1 MLLKVCMGSVFE
13 SATLDEVYLSAVF
26 LGRFSS
32 MLLDGSFY
40 HSNTRFFSF
49 CYRIRIL
56 CDFSATKNTGLSG
69 LYE

>member
-40 HSNTRFFSF
+40 HSNTRFFF
-49 CYRIRIL
+49 FVIAYAY
-56 CDFSATKNTGLSG
+56 FVTATNTLG
-69 LYE
+69 